1 MISCHEYDYIEIA
14 CMYHYPVKLTLS
26 NGSEVTGI
34 ALDTARNDTK
44 QECLKIEVNGVQA
57 LIILNQVSKL
67 TALIDNPYFTV
78 VNFS

>member
-26 NGSEVTGI
+26 TGSEVTGI

>member
-26 NGSEVTGI
+26 TGSEVTGI

-78 VNFS
+78 VKFS

>member
-34 ALDTARNDTK
+34 SLDTARNDTK
-44 QECLKIEVNGVQA
+44 QECLKVEVNGVQEF
-57 LIILNQVSKL
+57 IILNQVSKL

-78 VNFS
+78 VKFS